1 MARKKH
7 EEHEQHADERWL
19 VSYADFITL
28 LMVLFVILYS
38 MGQVDVKKYQKL
50 AQSMRTAFT
59 LGGPSKVVDGQI
71 DQTGGTSEDGTAK
84 PIVVP
89 GIPEG
94 PTQSEEVAG
103 QLTSMLASQNLGNAV
118 SVQTN
123 IEGVL
128 ISLSDHLLFM
138 EGQADLPAEA
148 LPILDTIAQMLL
160 PIDNKIRLV
169 GHTNS
174 TPSTNQLYLTNWELS
189 LARALSVGKYLMSKG
204 ISPDRLII
212 TGRGEYDPLF
222 PNDSETHKQLN
233 ARVEIIIVYPV
244 ENNVID
250 ANFNSQPAL
259 P

>member
-7 EEHEQHADERWL
+7 EEHETHADERWL

-50 AQSMRTAFT
+50 AESMRSAFT
-59 LGGPSKVVDGQI
+59 MGGPSQVVDGQI

-103 QLTSMLASQNLGNAV
+103 ELTSMLASQNLGSAV

-128 ISLSDHLLFM
+128 ISLSEKLIFKD
-138 EGQADLPAEA
+138 GQADIPPEA
-148 LPILDTIAQMLL
+148 YPVLDTIAQMLK
-160 PIDNKIRLV
+160 PIDNHVRLT
-169 GHTNS
+169 GHTNNI
-174 TPSTNQLYLTNWELS
+174 PSTNPTYPTNWELS
-189 LARALSVGKYLMSKG
+189 LGRALSVARYLMNAG
-204 ISPDRLII
+204 ISPDRFVVS
-212 TGRGEYDPLF
+212 GAGEYEPLF
-222 PNDSETHKQLN
+222 PNDTPQHQELN
-233 ARVEIIIVYPV
+233 ARVEIVIIYPV
-244 ENNVID
+244 QQNIID
-250 ANFNSQPAL
+250 TQSPAIV

>member
-1 MARKKH
+1 MARHK
-7 EEHEQHADERWL
+7 EEHEEKHDERWL

-38 MGQVDVKKYQKL
+38 MGQIDIKKYKTL
-50 AQSMRTAFT
+50 AESMRSAFT
-59 LGGPSKVVDGQI
+59 VGGAAQVVDSQI
-71 DQTGGTSEDGTAK
+71 NQAGGNSEDGTSK

-103 QLTSMLASQNLGNAV
+103 ELTSMLASQNLGSAV

-128 ISLSDHLLFM
+128 ISLSERLVFK
-138 EGQADLPAEA
+138 EGQADLPPESY
-148 LPILDTIAQMLL
+148 PVLDTIVEMLR
-160 PIDNKIRLV
+160 PINNKVRLI
-169 GHTNS
+169 GHTSNV
-174 TPSTNQLYLTNWELS
+174 PSSSPNYSTNWELS
-189 LARALSVGKYLMSKG
+189 LARAMSVARYMINAG
-204 ISPDRLII
+204 IAPDRFLVS
-212 TGRGEYDPLF
+212 GQGEYAPLF
-222 PNDSETHKQLN
+222 PNDTPQHQELN

-244 ENNVID
+244 ESNVI
-250 ANFNSQPAL
+250 NTSPPAAV